1 MIVTAT
7 ATNDITGDRLTSK
20 GNSDKFRDSFDL
32 IFGKKEIPVGEPKR
46 LKDRVKLGV
55 SPSTD
60 VESWDCRSKVE
71 KAAESLLNM
80 EYDGNKIQPT
90 L

>member
-1 MIVTAT
+1 MIA

-20 GNSDKFRDSFDL
+20 ISATNDKFLDNFDK
-32 IFGKKEIPVGEPKR
+32 IFGRKEALVSPPIR
-46 LKDRVKLGV
+46 LKDSVKLGV

-60 VESWDCRSKVE
+60 VQNIDCRTVAE
-71 KAAESLLNM
+71 KAAESLLNLK
-80 EYDGNKIQPT
+80 YDGNKLEPT

>member
-1 MIVTAT
+1 MIA

-20 GNSDKFRDSFDL
+20 RNSDKFLDNFDL
-32 IFGKKEIPVGEPKR
+32 IFGKKEALVSPPVR
-46 LKDRVKLGV
+46 LKDSVKIGV
-55 SPSTD
+55 SPSCI
-60 VESWDCRSKVE
+60 VQNIDCRTEAE

-80 EYDGNKIQPT
+80 EYDGNKIEPT

>member
-1 MIVTAT
+1 MIA

-20 GNSDKFRDSFDL
+20 ISATNKFKDNFDL
-32 IFGKKEIPVGEPKR
+32 IFGKKEALVSPPIR
-46 LKDRVKLGV
+46 LKDSVKLGLA
-55 SPSTD
+55 SSTD
-60 VESWDCRSKVE
+60 VENWDCRTEAE